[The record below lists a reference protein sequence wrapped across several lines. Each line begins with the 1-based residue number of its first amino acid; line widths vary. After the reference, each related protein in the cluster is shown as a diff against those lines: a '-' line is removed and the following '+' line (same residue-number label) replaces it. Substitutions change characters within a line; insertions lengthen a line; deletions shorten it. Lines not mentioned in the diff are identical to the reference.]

1 MRTFRL
7 VVLAVLFAVGLVG
20 CVTFADSYSDQNPR
34 NVTASQAATATL
46 APTPQP
52 LPNLSA
58 PTLSVSQTGAQ
69 EATFSWDAVPNADG
83 YQLQWRN
90 DDTTW
95 GPIGVDVTQSE
106 TSVSYELPIEETY
119 DYRVRAVADNSDGT
133 GYISGPWSTVVSF
146 TLAGPTPTPTPVPT
160 STPTP

>member
-7 VVLAVLFAVGLVG
+7 VVLAALFAVGLVG

-34 NVTASQAATATL
+34 NMTASSSATAE
-46 APTPQP
+46 PTPEP
-52 LPNLSA
+52 PPDLTA

-69 EATFSWDAVPNADG
+69 EATISWTAVTDADG
-83 YQLQWRN
+83 YQLEWQ
-90 DDTTW
+90 DDGTPW
-95 GPIGVDVTQSE
+95 SPIGGVVTQTE
-106 TSVSYELPIEETY
+106 TSRVLTEVAIAKRF
-119 DYRVRAVADNSDGT
+119 DFRVRAVADNSDGT